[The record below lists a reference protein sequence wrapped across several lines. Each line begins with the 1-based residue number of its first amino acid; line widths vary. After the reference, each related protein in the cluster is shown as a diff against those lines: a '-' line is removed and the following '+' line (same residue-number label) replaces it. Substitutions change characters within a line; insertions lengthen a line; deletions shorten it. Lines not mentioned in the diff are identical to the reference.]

1 MSRRVLVTAVGCLAV
16 VTGGSGAGSV
26 FASQTPRAGT
36 AYTARSQA
44 AIPRSRADRRRVL
57 VGQIPN
63 RLPTR
68 RWVVAL
74 TFDAGADNAGAPKIL
89 SVLARARVPATF
101 FMTGRWAEL
110 YWRWARRIAAHYPI
124 GNHTFNHTDLLTLSL
139 AGVRSEVLGASAAI
153 KRATGRPPVPL
164 FRFPYGSS
172 NASTLAVVNR
182 LGYTAV
188 GWTVDTL
195 GWEGTS
201 QGQSVNSVV
210 SRALAHI
217 ERGEIILMHVGANPT
232 DHSTLDADALATII
246 SGIRRRGYTLVT
258 LPHTS
263 DLRIAL

>member
-1 MSRRVLVTAVGCLAV
+1 MSSRVLVTAVGCLALIAA
-16 VTGGSGAGSV
+16 GG
-26 FASQTPRAGT
+26 
-36 AYTARSQA
+36 ARSVLASRTLRADAEYAAQSQA
-44 AIPRSRADRRRVL
+44 SIPRTPKGRHRVL
-57 VGQIPN
+57 VGQIPD

-110 YWRWARRIAAHYPI
+110 YWRWARRIAARYPI
-124 GNHTFNHTDLLTLSL
+124 GNHTFDHTDLLTLSL
-139 AGVRSEVLGASAAI
+139 AGVRSELLGGAAAI
-153 KRATGRPPVPL
+153 KRATGRPPVRL

-201 QGQSVNSVV
+201 QGQSVTSVV
-210 SRALAHI
+210 SRALAHL
-217 ERGEIILMHVGANPT
+217 ERGEIILMHAGANPN

-246 SGIRRRGYTLVT
+246 SSVRRHGYTFVT
-258 LPHTS
+258 VPAYL
-263 DLRIAL
+263 